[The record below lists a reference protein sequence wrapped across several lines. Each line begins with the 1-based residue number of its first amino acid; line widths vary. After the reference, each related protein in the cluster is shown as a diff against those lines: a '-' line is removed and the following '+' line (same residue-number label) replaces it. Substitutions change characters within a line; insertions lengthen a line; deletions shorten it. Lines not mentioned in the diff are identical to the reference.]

1 MPELQRICSPT
12 IDALAYEAFG
22 ALGCKDFGIT
32 IMRGATSWGTHETG
46 ILTLPIASGA
56 RDLRIAYD
64 EREAPYVLGQDGQED
79 TSWAISL
86 ADEGDLLA
94 CAWARLGEG
103 APLLGVGV
111 DLASSVDFEDRPFT
125 QRFIKLVFDD
135 TERAIVREGWPE
147 CPALGYATAFGAK
160 EAAFKATAQPL
171 RSWYRG
177 NDEPLEFEVRHFS
190 LASAHEARGELR
202 DAAAQY
208 AMDTMGIARISVSYT
223 QVEGIA
229 LVVATSLSE

>member
-64 EREAPYVLGQDGQED
+64 EREAPYVLGQDGQEY

-86 ADEGDLLA
+86 ADEGDL
-94 CAWARLGEG
+94 
-103 APLLGVGV
+103 PLLGVGV